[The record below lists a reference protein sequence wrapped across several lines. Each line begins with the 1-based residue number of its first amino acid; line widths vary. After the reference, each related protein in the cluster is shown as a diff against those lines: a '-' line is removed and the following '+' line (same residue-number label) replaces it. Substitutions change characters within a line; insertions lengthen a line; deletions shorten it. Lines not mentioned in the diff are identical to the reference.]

1 MFNYSDFSTWAD
13 SVFENEFPNE
23 TIAINFNLYEESD
36 QDTYSIQI
44 IGTEKFDEDD
54 WACYDTYTSG
64 EDLYY
69 WTEEGGWEKALETA
83 IENVNKYLSE
93 STYSEKI
100 KKYQGV
106 GIGFVDGDIEIIYR
120 GCGDQL

>member
-23 TIAINFNLYEESD
+23 TIAINFN
-36 QDTYSIQI
+36 
-44 IGTEKFDEDD
+44 
-54 WACYDTYTSG
+54 
-64 EDLYY
+64 
-69 WTEEGGWEKALETA
+69 
-83 IENVNKYLSE
+83 LSE

-120 GCGDQL
+120 GC

>member
-13 SVFENEFPNE
+13 SVFENEFPNC
-23 TIAINFNLYEESD
+23 TVAINFNLYEESE

-54 WACYDTYTSG
+54 WACYETYTSG

-69 WTEEGGWEKALETA
+69 WTEEGDWEKALETA
-83 IENVNKYLSE
+83 LENVKKYLSE

-120 GCGDQL
+120 GCGE